1 VSSEIQHNIYEKMA
15 AGSMMGMGVA
25 FLGSVAAILG
35 IFLSQ
40 DLSIQPIEAWMVGT
54 FASLPCGI
62 LIGAITPLIVWEV
75 RKSLDE
81 KKNSSLSTD
90 HFYPL

>member
-1 VSSEIQHNIYEKMA
+1 MSSGIQLYVDIYDGACWGLGLA
-15 AGSMMGMGVA
+15 ALGSMVAGLGML
-25 FLGSVAAILG
+25 FSPN
-35 IFLSQ
+35 
-40 DLSIQPIEAWMVGT
+40 LSIQPVEPWMVGS

-90 HFYPL
+90 HIYPL